1 MTRLLRGAAAYAGI
15 LLWMVVCTVS
25 GSGAMSVLSDRDPGD
40 LPFLVQALGFVWILG
55 LFGGGIYVLDALGES
70 RRKNRLLREAL
81 IALSEQVPG
90 GRLGSEEEIEW
101 WLLEARAQRR
111 AS

>member
-1 MTRLLRGAAAYAGI
+1 MSSLTSHIPTRGTCRSSCRR
-15 LLWMVVCTVS
+15 W
-25 GSGAMSVLSDRDPGD
+25 GSCGS
-40 LPFLVQALGFVWILG
+40 LG

-70 RRKNRLLREAL
+70 RRENRLLREAL